1 MGVVAAKENATTAR
15 ERSPHP
21 KMDGITRRHHGGFA
35 LEPQSREPHPKI
47 LLGRLFQRLLAQARG
62 AGGAEAC
69 AASALGPAA
78 RALRDTARTDLCRS
92 TYVESGR
99 VCAKRLASQP
109 WATGLSR
116 SLHTLSAVVGG
127 GGLSGPSA
135 EGGQRLKARSVS
147 ATPRAASSPCM
158 IEQAAMAAGHPDA
171 CRCMHG
177 VEHGGLI

>member
-35 LEPQSREPHPKI
+35 LEPQSREPHPEI

-78 RALRDTARTDLCRS
+78 RALRDTARTDLCRP

-99 VCAKRLASQP
+99 VCAKQLASQP

-127 GGLSGPSA
+127 GGFVRPKRGRRTAP
-135 EGGQRLKARSVS
+135 EGAQCQRHAKGSVVSLHNRAGCDGSRASRCVPLHAR
-147 ATPRAASSPCM
+147 C
-158 IEQAAMAAGHPDA
+158 
-171 CRCMHG
+171 
-177 VEHGGLI
+177 